1 MKPPRDSPTRRQF
14 VAGTA
19 ASIATTRARGA
30 DSDPDLI
37 KAMEAVRKSIP
48 IASADPE
55 RPVYHFH
62 PPANW
67 INDPN
72 GTVYYKGWHHL
83 FYQLNPFT
91 ANPGN
96 QHWGH
101 ARSKDLVNWEHLPIA
116 ISPSPE
122 KGERAIY
129 SGGAIIADD
138 GRPRLIYTSIGH
150 PQPEQWMALPQDDDL
165 ISWKKFTGNPVLT
178 SAAHGSLSV
187 NQWRD
192 PFLFREA
199 GQVYMVCGGNA
210 RNGRGGAG
218 HVQLYKAVKDDLS
231 RWKHLGAVFQPLE
244 RETYN
249 IECPN
254 LFKLDG
260 KWVLII
266 SPHRP
271 CEYYVGSLDLQR
283 VKFTPETHAIL
294 DAGDAYASNIS
305 QDNQGRTILWLWGR
319 TSTPQ
324 GRGWNGVI
332 TMPRILSIGAD
343 GFLRQQ
349 APREFETLRGA
360 VKTFAPGPM
369 GESPLRLDGVPGD
382 AAEIEAE
389 FSVGNFSTFG
399 FDVRRVGKPAM
410 TVAVEKGWL
419 TSGTARAYVGNAERY
434 KLRLFLD
441 KRCLEV
447 YVNDG
452 AVALYNSIDSQP
464 GDQAVSAFAR
474 TGNLAFGNAEAN
486 RRPASVSLESLKAW
500 PMKPASFDL
509 DHFHV

>member
-1 MKPPRDSPTRRQF
+1 MKPPAGSPTRRQF
-14 VAGTA
+14 VAASA
-19 ASIATTRARGA
+19 ASIAASRARGA
-30 DSDPDLI
+30 DSDPDLM
-37 KAMEAVRKSIP
+37 KAMQSVQKAIP
-48 IASADPE
+48 LAAADAD

-67 INDPN
+67 NNDPN
-72 GTVYYKGWHHL
+72 GTLYYRGWHHL
-83 FYQLNPFT
+83 FYQLNPFGT
-91 ANPGN
+91 NIAN

-101 ARSKDLVNWEHLPIA
+101 ARSKDLVNWEHLPA
-116 ISPSPE
+116 ALWPSPE

-150 PQPEQWMALPQDDDL
+150 PQPEQWMVTPQDGDL
-165 ISWKKFTGNPVLT
+165 IQWRKFDGNPVLT
-178 SAAHGSLSV
+178 SAAHGSLTV

-210 RNGRGGAG
+210 STGRGGAG
-218 HVQLYKAVKDDLS
+218 QVQLYRAVKDDLS
-231 RWKHLGAVFQPLE
+231 EWKHLGAVFQPLE

-271 CEYYVGSLDLQR
+271 CEYFVGRLDLDK
-283 VKFTPETHAIL
+283 VKFTPETHSIL
-294 DAGDAYASNIS
+294 DAGAAYASNIS
-305 QDNQGRTILWLWGR
+305 QDDQGRTILWLWGR
-319 TSTPQ
+319 TNTPA
-324 GRGWNGVI
+324 GRGWNGVM
-332 TMPRILSIGAD
+332 TMPRILSVGSD
-343 GFLRQQ
+343 GFLRQEV
-349 APREFETLRGA
+349 PPEFRSLRGEA
-360 VKTFAPGPM
+360 KIFPGVQL
-369 GESPLRLDGVPGD
+369 GESPLPLDGVPGD

-389 FSVGNFSTFG
+389 FSTGNFSTFG
-399 FDVRRVGKPAM
+399 FELRRAGKPAPTIAIERGTL
-410 TVAVEKGWL
+410 TVGNAK
-419 TSGTARAYVGNAERY
+419 AYVGSAERY

-452 AVALYNSIDSQP
+452 SVAIYNFIDAQP
-464 GDQAVSAFAR
+464 GDQQIAVFGR
-474 TGNLAFGNAEAN
+474 TVNPGFGTPGT
-486 RRPASVSLESLKAW
+486 RPPASVRLESLKAW
-500 PMKPASFDL
+500 PMKPASFNL